1 MPQLALG
8 DLTGGRVPKLHR
20 PMRKLSIGALCAM
33 VPVMAACSGAVTS
46 GPAATVTV
54 AAEPMVTAVA
64 AATPETTSAPSQSSQ
79 APIAAKADTGHA
91 DWIEYVRNRAVSG
104 SVRGQTD
111 DELMAS
117 AKKMCDQMR
126 GGDLFEEAAIN
137 LGAGLPKPYE
147 TDMQLILGTGTAEFC
162 PEFLAGSGTDDAAI
176 LQRLRTVAP
185 AIAHN
190 PDAAI
195 LEQAR
200 TACPPISEG
209 PAGAAATIAEARRA
223 WGHDQGYK
231 FIFISA
237 RYYCPTQMENVIAKK

>member
-1 MPQLALG
+1 M
-8 DLTGGRVPKLHR
+8 TKLHR
-20 PMRKLSIGALCAM
+20 PMRALSIGAFCAM
-33 VPVMAACSGAVTS
+33 MPVMAGCSGAATS

-54 AAEPMVTAVA
+54 TAEPTVTAMV
-64 AATPETTSAPSQSSQ
+64 AATPKTTSAPSQSSQ

-91 DWIEYVRNRAVSG
+91 DWIEYVRDRAVSG

-111 DELMAS
+111 DELVAS
-117 AKKMCDQMR
+117 AQKMCDQMR

-137 LGAGLPKPYE
+137 LVATGLPKPYQ
-147 TDMQLILGTGTAEFC
+147 TDMQLILGTGTAAFC

-185 AIAHN
+185 TIAHN
-190 PDAAI
+190 PDAGI

-200 TACPPISEG
+200 TACPSISEG

>member
-1 MPQLALG
+1 MMPF
-8 DLTGGRVPKLHR
+8 
-20 PMRKLSIGALCAM
+20 M
-33 VPVMAACSGAVTS
+33 VGCSGTVTS
-46 GPAATVTV
+46 GPATTGTVT
-54 AAEPMVTAVA
+54 AESTATSEP
-64 AATPETTSAPSQSSQ
+64 TPTPKTTSAPSQSSQ

-104 SVRGQTD
+104 TVRGQTD
-111 DELMAS
+111 DELVAS

-126 GGDLFEEAAIN
+126 GGELFEEAAIN
-137 LGAGLPKPYE
+137 LVATGLPEPYL
-147 TDMQLILGTGTAEFC
+147 TDMQLILGTGTAAFC

-185 AIAHN
+185 TIARN
-190 PDAAI
+190 PDAGI
-195 LEQAR
+195 LDQAR
-200 TACPPISEG
+200 TACPSISEG

-237 RYYCPTQMENVIAKK
+237 RYYCPTQLDNVMANK